1 MECAQHTKRRRN
13 ANEPSPSVAF
23 QRSVIAHRC
32 VLPLVL
38 TIALT
43 ACGTA
48 ARRDAPLPPTMEKDS
63 SGRYY
68 LDDGPGPNP
77 PQNLESIP
85 DAVVRL
91 EPLHRAASRPYTVMG
106 RHFVPMTTL
115 ARYKARGT
123 ATWYGRRYHG
133 KPTSSGETYDMY
145 AMTAAHTTLPIP
157 SYARVTNLAN
167 GKSIVVRVNDRGPFV
182 GDRLIDLSYTAAYK
196 LGLVADGRG
205 MVEVESILPGDPSP
219 ATVAAASAAANPSPA
234 AVATASAAPGPT
246 AEVATARA
254 APGERAPV
262 AVRLAE
268 TADAPVAAPPP
279 PPAAAPSPSAVAE
292 SGASSQPASGVY
304 VQFGAF
310 RSRENAESLL
320 SRLRQQMEWLAVRL
334 HVLPREGLYR
344 VHAGP
349 YASQVEARQI
359 ANRIGDALGA
369 RPVLLKW

>member
-1 MECAQHTKRRRN
+1 
-13 ANEPSPSVAF
+13 
-23 QRSVIAHRC
+23 
-32 VLPLVL
+32 
-38 TIALT
+38 
-43 ACGTA
+43 
-48 ARRDAPLPPTMEKDS
+48 MEKDS

-234 AVATASAAPGPT
+234 AVATVSAAPGS
-246 AEVATARA
+246 EVATARA
-254 APGERAPV
+254 SPGERAPV
-262 AVRLAE
+262 AVRLA
-268 TADAPVAAPPP
+268 
-279 PPAAAPSPSAVAE
+279 
-292 SGASSQPASGVY
+292 
-304 VQFGAF
+304 
-310 RSRENAESLL
+310 
-320 SRLRQQMEWLAVRL
+320 
-334 HVLPREGLYR
+334 
-344 VHAGP
+344 
-349 YASQVEARQI
+349 
-359 ANRIGDALGA
+359 
-369 RPVLLKW
+369 